1 MTIFRMLNPTW
12 FNALNQTRWNIG
24 VICAINFEQK
34 NQLQPFLQLSL
45 SKQFCKYLLPK
56 IGIRIKNKIP
66 FNQLITKT
74 FMLVTRKGLFKLRGH
89 NRSGFCKEEV
99 VECFVT
105 PEYFYPKKERQTI
118 CCGILKIHFQCD
130 MA

>member
-1 MTIFRMLNPTW
+1 MTIFRMLNPPW

-24 VICAINFEQK
+24 IICAINFGQK
-34 NQLQPFLQLSL
+34 NPLEPSLQLSPT
-45 SKQFCKYLLPK
+45 KQFCKYLLPK

-74 FMLVTRKGLFKLRGH
+74 FTLVTRKGLFKLRGH

-99 VECFVT
+99 VKGFVT
-105 PEYFYPKKERQTI
+105 PEYFYPKKESQTI
-118 CCGILKIHFQCD
+118 RRGVLKIHFQCD